1 MLYGLL
7 LTLYILICFLLMI
20 LILIQKSKGSLGLG
34 TTGGGMQMLFGGS
47 GGQSFFQKATWVLG
61 ALFMLSSLGLAIIK
75 SRTTAQSRFLTPA
88 TQTERPA
95 PQPTRTPLAPT
106 QAPVQTAEEKSGPAE
121 AQ

>member
-106 QAPVQTAEEKSGPAE
+106 QAPVQTAEEKSCPAE